1 MLITNIYVYLLY
13 DITLGIA
20 RYLKENQS
28 NFHLVITYTVHLK
41 SKTIL
46 HDQIIFHNYF
56 KTPFNY
62 FQVCVSKIA
71 FKIDRFDRIANLW
84 TVGNEMSLYCCLN
97 QIKLKRSFI

>member
-46 HDQIIFHNYF
+46 HDQIIFIIILKHHLTIF
-56 KTPFNY
+56 KY
-62 FQVCVSKIA
+62 VCLKLLSKLTDLI
-71 FKIDRFDRIANLW
+71 
-84 TVGNEMSLYCCLN
+84 E
-97 QIKLKRSFI
+97 